1 MNTKKMVPISS
12 QLRKRKHAPCFYGSH
27 NRLCLL
33 DFQKQGETEGG
44 TDVQCRSFHDL
55 EGVWKYGETR
65 SSVFHLPNQN

>member
-1 MNTKKMVPISS
+1 MHHVSMEVITDFV
-12 QLRKRKHAPCFYGSH
+12 
-27 NRLCLL
+27 LL

-44 TDVQCRSFHDL
+44 TDVQCRIFHDL